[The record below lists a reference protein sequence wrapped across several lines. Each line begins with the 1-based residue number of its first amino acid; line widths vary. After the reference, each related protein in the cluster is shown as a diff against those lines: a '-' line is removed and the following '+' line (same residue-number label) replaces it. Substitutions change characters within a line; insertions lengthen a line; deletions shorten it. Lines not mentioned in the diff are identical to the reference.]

1 MIRRSIAILAFIGAT
16 HIAAGATPE
25 VAVTGGTVR
34 GQEMPDGTS
43 LYLGIPYAAPPV
55 GDLRWKPAQPVARWQ
70 GTRDAT
76 QPPAPCLQHDEGW
89 NKKDVEVSKEDCLY
103 LSVRSPK
110 NQAHAHFPVLFWIHG
125 GSNRA
130 GSGFGYARDTT
141 LAQRGVIL
149 VAIEYRLGVF
159 GFLGSPELTA
169 ESSRH
174 ASGNY
179 ALTDQIAALKWVQ
192 ANIARFGGDP
202 GNVTIAGQ
210 SAGSADVLLLMA
222 SPLAKGLFTKAINE
236 SGVPGPSRS
245 AADNEKLGTQLL
257 ELMHL
262 PGGKKG
268 LEALRAAPA
277 AAVLSTSDKLELPP
291 GANSGAI
298 WMSQIVD
305 GWVETLPL
313 REVFAQH
320 RQAHVPMIIG
330 NNTREINPGMGPDAE
345 RAMVREALGPRADDL
360 LELYGNR
367 SAAEGIPRSASSAT
381 RGNSNSA
388 HEDPVLGDVGTQ
400 FVTDLAF
407 RCPANQVAK
416 QMLSAGVKIWRYQFG
431 FPRTGTTG
439 PVEHSSELNY
449 VFDAAPADATFQT
462 WPPVQ
467 QYWANFA
474 RTGNP
479 DGPGLPDW
487 PDMGPQLSYMAFMPG
502 GPEVDKNLRSAACK
516 LLDPML

>member
-1 MIRRSIAILAFIGAT
+1 VIRRSLAILAFIGAT
-16 HIAAGATPE
+16 HIAGATTPE
-25 VAVTGGTVR
+25 VAVTGGSIR
-34 GQEMPDGTS
+34 GEEMPDGTS
-43 LYLGIPYAAPPV
+43 LFLGIPYAAPPV
-55 GDLRWKPAQPVARWQ
+55 GDLRWKPAQPVVPWEGA
-70 GTRDAT
+70 RDAT
-76 QPPAPCLQHDEGW
+76 QPPAPCLQHDEDW
-89 NKKDVEVSKEDCLY
+89 NKKDVEISREDCLY
-103 LSVRSPK
+103 LSIRSPK
-110 NQAHAHFPVLFWIHG
+110 LRAHARSPVLFWIHG

-130 GSGFGYARDTT
+130 GAGFNYAQETT
-141 LAQRGVIL
+141 IAQRGVIL

-169 ESSRH
+169 ESTRH

-192 ANIARFGGDP
+192 ANIATFGGDP

-236 SGVPGPSRS
+236 SGVPGPSRT
-245 AADNEKLGTQLL
+245 AAENEKIGSQLL
-257 ELMHL
+257 ELMQL
-262 PGGKKG
+262 PAGNKG
-268 LEALRAAPA
+268 LEALRTSPA
-277 AAVLSTSDKLELPP
+277 AVVLSTSDKLEPP
-291 GANSGAI
+291 SGTSPDVI

-313 REVFAQH
+313 REVYAQH

-330 NNTREINPGMGPDAE
+330 NNTREINPGVSPDDG
-345 RAMVREALGPRADDL
+345 RAMVRKALGPRADDL
-360 LELYGNR
+360 LELYGESNR
-367 SAAEGIPRSASSAT
+367 
-381 RGNSNSA
+381 A
-388 HEDPVLGDVGTQ
+388 HEDPVLGGVGTQ
-400 FVTDLAF
+400 FMTDLVF

-416 QMLSAGVKIWRYQFG
+416 EMLSAGAKIWRYQFG

-449 VFDAAPADATFQT
+449 VFNAAPADATFKT

-474 RTGNP
+474 RTGDPN
-479 DGPGLPDW
+479 GPGLPRW
-487 PDMGPQLSYMAFMPG
+487 PDMEQDLTYMAFMPS
-502 GPEVDKNLRSAACK
+502 GPEVDKNLRSAPCK
-516 LLDPML
+516 LLAQLQ

>member
-1 MIRRSIAILAFIGAT
+1 MIRRSLAILACIGAA
-16 HIAAGATPE
+16 HIAAGATAPE
-25 VAVTGGTVR
+25 VAVTGGTIR
-34 GQEMPDGTS
+34 GQEMPDGTN

-55 GDLRWKPAQPVARWQ
+55 GDLRWRPAQPVVPWQ
-70 GTRDAT
+70 GMRDAT

-89 NKKDVEVSKEDCLY
+89 NKTDADISREDCLY
-103 LSVRSPK
+103 LSIRSPRRSPRER
-110 NQAHAHFPVLFWIHG
+110 FPILFWIHG

-141 LAQRGVIL
+141 IAQRGVIL
-149 VAIEYRLGVF
+149 VSIEYRLGVF
-159 GFLGSPELTA
+159 GFLGSPELAA

-174 ASGNY
+174 SSGNY

-192 ANIARFGGDP
+192 ANIRKFGGDP

-236 SGVPGPSRS
+236 SGVPGPSRT
-245 AADNEKLGTQLL
+245 AAENEKIGSHLL

-262 PGGKKG
+262 PTGNAG
-268 LEALRAAPA
+268 LAALRASPA
-277 AAVLSTSDKLELPP
+277 QAILSTSDKLEPP
-291 GANSGAI
+291 PATDPSLI
-298 WMSQIVD
+298 WMSQILD
-305 GWVETLPL
+305 GWVETLPM
-313 REVFAQH
+313 RDIYAQH

-330 NNTREINPGMGPDAE
+330 NNTREINPGMSPDE
-345 RAMVREALGPRADDL
+345 VRARVRNALGSQADDL
-360 LELYGNR
+360 LQLYGD
-367 SAAEGIPRSASSAT
+367 
-381 RGNSNSA
+381 SNPA
-388 HEDPVLGDVGTQ
+388 HGDPVLGDVGTQ
-400 FVTDLAF
+400 FMTDMVF
-407 RCPANQVAK
+407 RCPASQVTN
-416 QMLSAGVKIWRYQFG
+416 QMLSAGAKVWRYEFG

-449 VFDAAPADATFQT
+449 VFNAAPADATFKT

-479 DGPGLPDW
+479 NGAGLPTW
-487 PDMGPQLSYMAFMPG
+487 PDMGQSPSYMAFLPS
-502 GPEVDKNLRSAACK
+502 GPQVQKSSRDAACR
-516 LLDPML
+516 LLARLQ

>member
-16 HIAAGATPE
+16 HLAAGAAAPE
-25 VAVTGGTVR
+25 VAVTGGTIR
-34 GQEMPDGTS
+34 GQDMPDGTS
-43 LYLGIPYAAPPV
+43 LFLGIPYAAPPI
-55 GDLRWKPAQPVARWQ
+55 GNLRWKPAQPVAAWQ

-89 NKKDVEVSKEDCLY
+89 NKKDVEISAEDCLY
-103 LSVRSPK
+103 LSIRTPK
-110 NQAHAHFPVLFWIHG
+110 RQSHASFPVLFWIHG

-149 VAIEYRLGVF
+149 VSIEYRLGVF
-159 GFLGSPELTA
+159 GFLGLPELTA
-169 ESSRH
+169 ESTQH

-179 ALTDQIAALKWVQ
+179 ALTDQIAALQWVQ
-192 ANIARFGGDP
+192 ANIAGFGGDP

-222 SPLAKGLFTKAINE
+222 SPLTKGLFTKAINE
-236 SGVPGPSRS
+236 SGVPGPPRT
-245 AADNEKLGTQLL
+245 AAENEKLGEHLL

-262 PGGKKG
+262 PAGNKG

-277 AAVLSTSDKLELPP
+277 AAVLSISDKLEPP
-291 GANSGAI
+291 GGINPNLI

-305 GWVETLPL
+305 GWVETLPMP
-313 REVFAQH
+313 EVYAQH
-320 RQAHVPMIIG
+320 RQAHVPMIVG
-330 NNTREINPGMGPDAE
+330 NNTREIDPGAGPDQE
-345 RAMVREALGPRADDL
+345 RAMVRRALGPRADDL
-360 LELYGNR
+360 LALYGD
-367 SAAEGIPRSASSAT
+367 PD
-381 RGNSNSA
+381 SA
-388 HEDPVLGDVGTQ
+388 HDDPVLGGVGAQ
-400 FVTDLAF
+400 FMTDLVF

-416 QMLSAGVKIWRYQFG
+416 QMLSAGAKVWRYQFG
-431 FPRTGTTG
+431 FPRTGTRG

-449 VFDAAPADATFQT
+449 VFNEAPADATFKT

-479 DGPGLPDW
+479 NGPGLPNW
-487 PDMGPQLSYMAFMPG
+487 PDMGQALSYMAFLPS
-502 GPEVDKNLRSAACK
+502 GPEVDKSLRNAACRI
-516 LLDPML
+516 LAPIL

>member
-1 MIRRSIAILAFIGAT
+1 MHRRSLAILAFIGAT
-16 HIAAGATPE
+16 HIAAGATAPE
-25 VAVTGGTVR
+25 VAVTGGAVR

-43 LYLGIPYAAPPV
+43 LFLGIPYAAPPV
-55 GDLRWKPAQPVARWQ
+55 GDLRWKPAQPVVQWQ

-76 QPPAPCLQHDEGW
+76 QLPAPCLQHDEGW
-89 NKKDVEVSKEDCLY
+89 NKKDVETSREDCLY
-103 LSVRSPK
+103 LSIRSPK
-110 NQAHAHFPVLFWIHG
+110 PQTAARFPVLFWIHG

-149 VAIEYRLGVF
+149 VALEYRLGVF

-169 ESSRH
+169 ESTQH

-192 ANIARFGGDP
+192 ADIAKFGGDP

-222 SPLAKGLFTKAINE
+222 SPLTKGLFTKAINE
-236 SGVPGPSRS
+236 SGVPGPSRT
-245 AADNEKLGTQLL
+245 AAENEKIGSNLL

-262 PGGKKG
+262 PRGNKG
-268 LEALRAAPA
+268 LEALRASPA
-277 AAVLSTSDKLELPP
+277 QAVLSTSDKLEPPP
-291 GANSGAI
+291 GTSPDMI

-305 GWVETLPL
+305 GWVETLPM
-313 REVFAQH
+313 RDIYAH
-320 RQAHVPMIIG
+320 NRQAHVPMIIG
-330 NNTREINPGMGPDAE
+330 NNTREINPGLSPDEE
-345 RAMVREALGPRADDL
+345 RAMVRKTLGPRADDL
-360 LELYGNR
+360 LELYGGAD
-367 SAAEGIPRSASSAT
+367 SAYG
-381 RGNSNSA
+381 
-388 HEDPVLGDVGTQ
+388 DPVLGGVGTQ
-400 FVTDLAF
+400 FLTDLAF

-439 PVEHSSELNY
+439 PVEHSAELDY
-449 VFDAAPADATFQT
+449 VFNAAPPDATFKT

-479 DGPGLPDW
+479 NGSGLPNW
-487 PDMGPQLSYMAFMPG
+487 PDMGQALSYMSFLPS
-502 GPEVDKNLRSAACK
+502 GPEVDKGLRSAACS
-516 LLDPML
+516 LFAATQ